1 MKNDIQSASGGVGAF
16 TRIIESLTDLEGDEL
31 LSLLSVAKSETF
43 DEDEEIYAEASEGQ
57 DFLFI
62 LEGNIEAT
70 RETPLGV
77 QTVAHLGA
85 GDLCGEISLIDGKER
100 STGVRSTSSGQ
111 LLRFE
116 LKELGGLMQ
125 RDDHVETAVL
135 RIFCRS
141 LVDKLRQANGVMA
154 EIMSASGDSKRARAG
169 GSGSRREVDEEQ
181 KRSLLRRHGLAHE
194 DLDALKDL
202 LEGEHFPS
210 GSEIFVEGDHS
221 DTLYIVAEGAVRI
234 SRHLPGLGEEAL
246 AILGPGDVFGEM
258 AWIDDSP
265 RSADAIAHTGGC
277 TVLGIG
283 RDSLE
288 GRLDSDRSRHN
299 RFLKLMC
306 QVLARKIRQMNEQL
320 VAYRTMAFF

>member
-1 MKNDIQSASGGVGAF
+1 MQDETQSGSSGLTAF
-16 TRIIESLTDLEGDEL
+16 ARMIESLTDLEGDGVS
-31 LSLLSVAKSETF
+31 SLLAVGRPETF
-43 DEDEEIYAEASEGQ
+43 DEAEEIYAEASEGR

-62 LEGNIEAT
+62 LEGEVEAT

-77 QTVAHLGA
+77 QAVAHLGA
-85 GDLCGEISLIDGKER
+85 GDLCGEISLIDGKGR
-100 STGVRSTSSGQ
+100 STGIRSHSPGR

-116 LKELGGLMQ
+116 IQELGGLMQ
-125 RDDHVETAVL
+125 KDDQVETAVL

-154 EIMSASGDSKRARAG
+154 EIMSASGDSKRARGG

-181 KRSLLRRHGLAHE
+181 KKSLLRRHGLAHE

-202 LEGEHFPS
+202 LEGEHYDS

-288 GRLDSDRSRHN
+288 GRLDSDRPRHN